1 MNEIILAI
9 IQPIFLLLLAPL
21 VSGTTRV
28 LRAKMHTRQ
37 GPSILQDYY
46 DIAKLFKRQDIHTEN
61 SGFVFRIMPVV
72 FLASVLLLAMGIP
85 MVTRFCPIPLL
96 GDIITIIYLLVLPRF
111 FFALSSIDSSGSY
124 PGVGGI
130 RELLLGVLV
139 EPSMLLALFVAALAA
154 GSTNIGVIGD
164 SVALFATTSPVA
176 VVIAAVAFAAAGY
189 IELGKLP
196 YDLAEAEQEIQEGP
210 LAEYSGPSLA
220 LLKLAMPIKQILIV
234 SLFLSIFFPFGSA
247 VDMAL
252 PSLAIGLVLYWIKI
266 SVVFLV
272 CAVIENSVMRVRFKL
287 LSRQTW
293 MVVGLA
299 VLSFAFFVIGV

>member
-1 MNEIILAI
+1 
-9 IQPIFLLLLAPL
+9 
-21 VSGTTRV
+21 
-28 LRAKMHTRQ
+28 MHTRQ